1 MQELESL
8 EMSDKTQEI
17 ISIFADAEGARSKY
31 DSKAVEYYKLYR
43 GYRGPLPD
51 DLKGRS
57 NLHIPMTYE
66 HVDTW
71 RSRLLKA
78 FFGPSRPWF
87 DFVAQPREGQ
97 IANSNDEKARIA
109 AALNDMQL
117 EKNNVT
123 TLFYDWFTCLLVFP
137 AVIASVGWRH
147 ETRKRK
153 RKEQFKINLPGG
165 ISIPFPFTHIV
176 NKEETIWDDNEI
188 QLVDFFD
195 FWPDP
200 RGKDVDT
207 CRYAF
212 QREWVT
218 KPELESKL
226 EVLKGAG
233 TGQTYT
239 PDWDAL
245 KGIGGGLEEGRFER
259 MSAVGYAN
267 TGTEASDAKFPPYE
281 LIHYWTDAE
290 HHIIV
295 NRKQTVYA
303 GDNPYW
309 HGQKP
314 FVRGVFEPLP
324 NEFYGMSA
332 VDLIEHLQHELN
344 TNRNQR
350 IDNVS
355 FVLNRMWKVRSG
367 VDIDDSELVSR
378 PHGVIHVDNP
388 DDVTPLEMN
397 DVTGSSYNEE
407 ARIRQDAENALAVPS
422 VVRGV
427 DSPAKE
433 TATEVA
439 TKSSNAS
446 IRFDTKIILYEDMG
460 IKRLINLMDQNSQ
473 QFFTQPRLVKLFDE
487 DQAMSWQMA
496 DPIDI
501 LGEWDYRPAGSAT
514 DPASNKEVRR
524 QQLMQLAEYAIK
536 TQSPYIKRQEIE
548 KELVRSFDVRNPEK
562 FIKSEEELQQEQMQQ
577 AMIQQQQQ
585 EQAVQA
591 QQAQAEQEFG
601 KKFAEKALDKALSG
615 TGGGDPSQQVI

>member
-1 MQELESL
+1 
-8 EMSDKTQEI
+8 
-17 ISIFADAEGARSKY
+17 
-31 DSKAVEYYKLYR
+31 
-43 GYRGPLPD
+43 
-51 DLKGRS
+51 
-57 NLHIPMTYE
+57 
-66 HVDTW
+66 
-71 RSRLLKA
+71 
-78 FFGPSRPWF
+78 
-87 DFVAQPREGQ
+87 
-97 IANSNDEKARIA
+97 
-109 AALNDMQL
+109 
-117 EKNNVT
+117 
-123 TLFYDWFTCLLVFP
+123 
-137 AVIASVGWRH
+137 
-147 ETRKRK
+147 
-153 RKEQFKINLPGG
+153 
-165 ISIPFPFTHIV
+165 
-176 NKEETIWDDNEI
+176 
-188 QLVDFFD
+188 
-195 FWPDP
+195 
-200 RGKDVDT
+200 
-207 CRYAF
+207 
-212 QREWVT
+212 
-218 KPELESKL
+218 
-226 EVLKGAG
+226 
-233 TGQTYT
+233 
-239 PDWDAL
+239 
-245 KGIGGGLEEGRFER
+245 